1 MATQSGPGR
10 AHRKGIPLLVLL
22 DQFPDDAAAAQWF
35 AKARWP
41 SGRYCPKCGSTNTT
55 APGGTLAYWC
65 RDCRRRFSVTSGT
78 ALERTR
84 LPLRKWV
91 IAIYLYVSSLKGVSS
106 MRLHRDLGITQRS
119 AWFVLHRLRTAFESS
134 VQPELQPFAGPVEV
148 DETYVGGK
156 RKNMHRAKR
165 KELSGRGS
173 VGKTPVVGVKDRAT
187 RQVRA
192 QVVESTDRPTLHG
205 FIAAHAAPAS
215 TVYTDDATAYHGMPN
230 PHESVKHA
238 VGEYVRDM
246 AHTNGIESFWAT
258 LKRAHN
264 GTFHQ
269 LSAKHLQRYV
279 NEFSARH
286 NIRDQ
291 DTWDQ
296 MQNVVA
302 ALVGKRLMYHD
313 LIAD

>member
-1 MATQSGPGR
+1 MATCSGPGR
-10 AHRKGIPLLVLL
+10 AHRKGISLLALTEM
-22 DQFPDDAAAAQWF
+22 FPDDAAAAQWF
-35 AKARWP
+35 AEARWP
-41 SGRYCPKCGSTNTT
+41 AGRYCPKCGSINTT
-55 APGGTLAYWC
+55 ASGGTLAYWC

-91 IAIYLYVSSLKGVSS
+91 IAIYLYVSSLKGISS

-134 VQPELQPFAGPVEV
+134 APPTLLSGPVEV

-165 KELSGRGS
+165 KQLSGRGS

-192 QVVESTDRPTLHG
+192 QVVTNTDRPTLHG
-205 FIAAHAAPAS
+205 FIAAHTAPAS

-230 PHESVKHA
+230 PHESVKHS

-246 AHTNGIESFWAT
+246 AHTNGIESFWAV

-291 DTWDQ
+291 DTLDQ
-296 MQNVVA
+296 MTAVVA
-302 ALVGKRLMYHD
+302 ALVGKRLLYDD
-313 LIAD
+313 LISN